1 MRYGVWTPLPHTI
14 RPEPLMDEA
23 IRDSATRGFA
33 DGPDK
38 AFRFAIDL
46 LQRAEQL
53 GFETSLIAERWM
65 GTDLSAWMLASA
77 LAPLT
82 RRMEL
87 MVAVHPGILTPQAVA
102 KFAVSLDRISGG
114 RAAINL
120 VNGWWKE
127 EFETFGQNFLPIDD
141 AVRYRRMDEF
151 VRVMR
156 GLWEQDKLD
165 FHGEFYRVDQQ
176 GLPLKSVQMPHP
188 PLYAGTRN
196 NAGKDVIARDCD
208 FWFVDY
214 VPDHRAWQQN
224 IDQAH
229 ELIADMRARAASHG
243 RRIGFGISCHVICA
257 DTMEQATALAEEL
270 EAHGK
275 TNRIAFIAARALG
288 PGLVGT
294 PEIIADRISRYAA
307 AGVDTL
313 MLHFHPMMEQMER
326 FAGEVMP
333 LLQKQQAA

>member
-23 IRDSATRGFA
+23 IRDSSTPGFA
-33 DGPDK
+33 PGPDK
-38 AFRFAIDL
+38 AFRFAVDV
-46 LQRAEQL
+46 LQRGEEL
-53 GFETSLIAERWM
+53 GFESTLIAERWM
-65 GTDLSAWMLASA
+65 GTDLSAWMLGAA

-87 MVAVHPGILTPQAVA
+87 MVAVHPGVLTPQAVA
-102 KFAVSLDRISGG
+102 KLAVSLDRISGG

-127 EFETFGQNFLPIDD
+127 EFETFGQTFLPIDD
-141 AVRYRRMDEF
+141 TVRYRRMDEF

-156 GLWEQDKLD
+156 GMWLQDKFD
-165 FHGEFYRVDQQ
+165 FHGEFYNVDGQS
-176 GLPLKSVQMPHP
+176 LPLKPVHRPHP

-196 NAGKDVIARDCD
+196 DFGKDVIARDCD
-208 FWFVDY
+208 YWFVDY
-214 VPDHRAWQQN
+214 VPDHRVWQKN
-224 IDQAH
+224 IEQAH
-229 ELIADMRARAASHG
+229 SLIDDMRGRAARHG
-243 RRIGFGISCHVICA
+243 RSVRFGMSCHVICA
-257 DTMEQATALAEEL
+257 DSMERSIELADQLEE
-270 EAHGK
+270 HGK

-294 PEIIADRISRYAA
+294 PQVIAERVSLLEA

-313 MLHFHPMMEQMER
+313 MLHFHPMMEGMER
-326 FAGEVMP
+326 FAGQVMP
-333 LLQKQQAA
+333 LLQKQAA